1 MTKVCLCK
9 TPMIV
14 IGSSD
19 HNKCWTCTKCG
30 KTDYYYEK
38 DKQMVWISI
47 YLIIGTIFMAYLDYS
62 LKDMEEW
69 SDEEPIKFSNVDRVK
84 IIGLWPISIC
94 VYIYSIIKTI
104 KESD

>member
-1 MTKVCLCK
+1 
-9 TPMIV
+9 
-14 IGSSD
+14 
-19 HNKCWTCTKCG
+19 
-30 KTDYYYEK
+30 
-38 DKQMVWISI
+38 
-47 YLIIGTIFMAYLDYS
+47 MAYLDYS